1 MNNRP
6 AALWAV
12 VPAAG
17 IGSRMQASVPK
28 QYLPLHGR
36 SVIECSL
43 QRLTS
48 LPAIQGIVVALA
60 ADDTWWPDL
69 HLELDSPLLT
79 VVGGDQ
85 RCDSVLNALEL
96 LTEKAVATDW
106 VMVHDAARPCVQRAD
121 LEKLYQQVTQAGQGG
136 LLAVPVRDTMKRAA
150 RDHIDSDRMQ
160 VVETVDRKDLWH
172 ALTPQM
178 FRLGELH
185 RALSQ
190 ALADGQQ
197 VTDEAA
203 AMEYGG
209 YQPLLV
215 EGHHDNIKITH
226 PDDLALAEYY
236 LGKQDRDRVAKQ

>member
-1 MNNRP
+1 MNNKP
-6 AALWAV
+6 AGLWAV

-17 IGSRMQASVPK
+17 IGTRMQASVPK
-28 QYLPLHGR
+28 QYLPLQGR

-43 QRLTS
+43 QRLAS
-48 LPAIQGIVVALA
+48 LAAVQGIVVALSA
-60 ADDTWWPDL
+60 EDNWWPDL
-69 HLELDSPLLT
+69 HIELDVPVLT
-79 VVGGDQ
+79 VSGGDQ
-85 RCDSVLNALEL
+85 RSDSVLNALAL
-96 LTEKAVATDW
+96 LTTTIAATDW

-121 LEKLYQQVTQAGQGG
+121 LEKLYQQVTQAEQGG
-136 LLAVPVRDTMKRAA
+136 LLAVPAGDTMKRAV
-150 RDHIDSDRMQ
+150 DEQTGSEHIQ
-160 VVETVDRKDLWH
+160 VAETVDRQNLWH
-172 ALTPQM
+172 AQTPQM

-197 VTDEAA
+197 VTDEAS
-203 AMEYGG
+203 AMEYSD

-236 LGKQDRDRVAKQ
+236 LGKQELN

>member
-1 MNNRP
+1 MNNRT
-6 AALWAV
+6 AALWVV

-17 IGSRMQASVPK
+17 TGSRMQANVPK
-28 QYLPLHGR
+28 QYLPLDGR

-43 QRLTS
+43 RRLAS
-48 LPAIQGIVVALA
+48 LPTAQGIVVALA
-60 ADDTWWPDL
+60 ADDSWWPDL
-69 HLELDSPLLT
+69 QLELGIPLLT
-79 VVGGDQ
+79 VTGGEQ
-85 RCDSVLNALEL
+85 RCVSVLNALEL
-96 LTEKAVATDW
+96 LARTADATDW

-121 LEKLYQQVTQAGQGG
+121 LEKLYQQVTQADQGG
-136 LLAVPVRDTMKRAA
+136 LLAVPVRDTMKRAGSE
-150 RDHIDSDRMQ
+150 HMQ
-160 VVETVDRKDLWH
+160 VAETVERNDLWH

-197 VTDEAA
+197 VTDEAS

-236 LGKQDRDRVAKQ
+236 LGKQKL

>member
-1 MNNRP
+1 MNKQP

-17 IGSRMQASVPK
+17 VGSRMQASVPK

-43 QRLTS
+43 QRLAG
-48 LPAIQGIVVALA
+48 LPAIRGIVVALA
-60 ADDTWWPDL
+60 ADDRWWPDL
-69 HLELDSPLLT
+69 QLKLDIPLLT
-79 VVGGDQ
+79 VVGGEQ

-96 LTEKAVATDW
+96 LSHTAAGADW

-121 LEKLYQQVTQAGQGG
+121 LEKLYQRVTQIGQGG
-136 LLAVPVRDTMKRAA
+136 LLAVPVCDTMKRADGKH
-150 RDHIDSDRMQ
+150 RQ
-160 VVETVDRKDLWH
+160 VTETVERNDLWH
-172 ALTPQM
+172 ALTPQI
-178 FRLGELH
+178 FRLDELQ
-185 RALSQ
+185 RALST
-190 ALADGQQ
+190 ALAEGQQ
-197 VTDEAA
+197 VTDEAS
-203 AMEYGG
+203 AMEHAG

-236 LGKQDRDRVAKQ
+236 LDNQGK

>member
-1 MNNRP
+1 MSNPP

-17 IGSRMQASVPK
+17 TGSRMQASVPK

-43 QRLTS
+43 QRLAS
-48 LPAIQGIVVALA
+48 LPTVQGIVVALA
-60 ADDTWWPDL
+60 ADDHWWPDL
-69 HLELDSPLLT
+69 QIELDIPLLT
-79 VVGGDQ
+79 VVGGEQ

-96 LTEKAVATDW
+96 LMQTAGATDW

-121 LEKLYQQVTQAGQGG
+121 LEKLYQQVTRANQGG
-136 LLAVPVRDTMKRAA
+136 LLAVPVRDTMKRAGGE
-150 RDHIDSDRMQ
+150 HIK
-160 VVETVDRKDLWH
+160 VIETVERNDLWH

-178 FRLGELH
+178 FRLDELH

-190 ALADGQQ
+190 ALADGKQ
-197 VTDEAA
+197 VTDEAS
-203 AMEYGG
+203 AMEYAGA
-209 YQPLLV
+209 QPLLV

-226 PDDLALAEYY
+226 PDDLALAEYF
-236 LGKQDRDRVAKQ
+236 LGKQKL